1 MGFFSSLFGTSKSTS
16 PSSTVVQSTSIPKEI
31 APFLT
36 ETLEGYQD
44 LYKNQLERG
53 YQDYTG
59 DTIAPLTQSQEQAL
73 TGLEGLRG
81 TTQPFYQTATDR
93 AVGAGASFTPEAAQQ
108 YMSPYQQAVTD
119 IEKREAQRNFEGN
132 VLPRL
137 EAQAVYLR

>member
-59 DTIAPLTQSQEQAL
+59 DTIAKKL
-73 TGLEGLRG
+73 
-81 TTQPFYQTATDR
+81 
-93 AVGAGASFTPEAAQQ
+93 
-108 YMSPYQQAVTD
+108 
-119 IEKREAQRNFEGN
+119 
-132 VLPRL
+132 
-137 EAQAVYLR
+137 